1 MKTWYL
7 WGYMGSGKSSLG
19 RAVARNLNLEF
30 KDLDHVIAQESG
42 MTIPE
47 FMKHR
52 GELAFRKL
60 ERQLLI
66 EHQGFDGIL
75 SCGGGTPCYY
85 DNADWMVEHGQTIYL
100 SASVGWL
107 HQRLAASRARGTKR
121 PLLSDV
127 ADEDLAEFIAKHLFE
142 RLPFYQKAVF
152 KVAVDKN
159 SSEQVVAMLA
169 ELIQTK

>member
-1 MKTWYL
+1 
-7 WGYMGSGKSSLG
+7 MGSGKSSLG

-152 KVAVDKN
+152 KVAVDKT
-159 SSEQVVAMLA
+159 SSEQVVEMLT

>member
-152 KVAVDKN
+152 KVAVDKT
-159 SSEQVVAMLA
+159 SSEQVVEMLT